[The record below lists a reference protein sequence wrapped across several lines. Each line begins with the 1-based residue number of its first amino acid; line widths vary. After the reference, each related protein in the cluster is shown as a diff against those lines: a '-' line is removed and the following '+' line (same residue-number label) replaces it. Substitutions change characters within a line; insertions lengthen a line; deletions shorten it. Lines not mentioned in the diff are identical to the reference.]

1 MLTHCPTSNCVND
14 CNMTRALAADIRGTR
29 LGKVWHGIRKKGAV
43 SLLSEASDKRDE
55 HHNQ

>member
-1 MLTHCPTSNCVND
+1 
-14 CNMTRALAADIRGTR
+14 MTWALAADIRGTR

-43 SLLSEASDKRDE
+43 SLLSETSDKRRDE